1 MFGQGL
7 VDKEENGVDKTGLP
21 ACSNHS
27 LIKGETKPAKI
38 QELVKN
44 IPNSISNNKDHLELL
59 SISKLKVRNNP
70 QSLLTGKIFARIS
83 NYDDIPLYINTSFSS
98 YLAIDNEGHFFNLS
112 LYNTDAVKVDEKLKK
127 DALIS
132 VLNPEAK
139 VVQF

>member
-1 MFGQGL
+1 M
-7 VDKEENGVDKTGLP
+7 
-21 ACSNHS
+21 
-27 LIKGETKPAKI
+27 
-38 QELVKN
+38 
-44 IPNSISNNKDHLELL
+44 L

-98 YLAIDNEGHFFNLS
+98 YLASDNEGHFFNLS